1 MASFFDNLA
10 DKVNNIGNKVVEKT
24 TSSTEN
30 IRLSNAIKE
39 EERQINEDYLAIG
52 KKYRELFGNSP
63 EPDFAQFISD
73 IVRREAVI
81 EENRKKIQKNKGK
94 TTCENCGTEIDAAA
108 AFCTKCGTKNPIA
121 DEIAREKAEA
131 QAQAAAEAAAK
142 AQAKAEAQAHAAEA
156 KAQAAA
162 ANAAAV
168 SAQAQAAADTAAQM
182 QTDPSPAANETVF
195 CKNCGNAI
203 TVGNA
208 FCTNCG
214 TRVDQ

>member
-131 QAQAAAEAAAK
+131 QA
-142 AQAKAEAQAHAAEA
+142 HAAEA

-203 TVGNA
+203 TAGNA